1 MNKIVNRRP
10 GILVLPQSKLV
21 LKPNETLDV
30 EKLTDELR
38 QALSLGWI
46 KTVESNPAAAK
57 ATAHEWNI
65 DYSRAA
71 DGVVTVT
78 DKATGRQIEGEIAER
93 KGERYFMLKEIGT
106 VKGQQYW
113 PTAQALERFNG
124 GE

>member
-1 MNKIVNRRP
+1 MNQIINQRP

-21 LKPNETLDV
+21 LKPNETVDV
-30 EKLTDELR
+30 EQLTDELS
-38 QALSLGWI
+38 QAISKGWV
-46 KTVESNPAAAK
+46 KTVESNPAPTK
-57 ATAHEWNI
+57 APVHEWGV
-65 DYSRAA
+65 DYSKVEE
-71 DGVVTVT
+71 GVVIVS
-78 DKATGRQIEGEIAER
+78 DKATGREIEGEIAER